1 MNHSLRILRAVA
13 LCAAALFAV
22 SCTQDKLEIINSI
35 VCPVFSFDSA
45 SSSAD
50 MHLCAYVQTR
60 TEPGYLKLMQIDSDS
75 TGYRW
80 TVSEFQYI
88 CSMNGKWAGSSSIYM
103 PRRAP
108 FPEGRVKLTAVNA
121 DSQTV
126 EKTYNIS
133 YPKNLLTI
141 DYNAF
146 LRSEDY
152 QKVAQQYIVFYNAEG
167 AIINCKLM
175 NNANGNATEEAVPE
189 AVTSR
194 TLSVAKDRSFAVL
207 SPPVA
212 LAVKSQK

>member
-1 MNHSLRILRAVA
+1 MSHSLRILRAVA

-60 TEPGYLKLMQIDSDS
+60 TEPGYLKLMQIDLDS
-75 TGYRW
+75 IDYRW

-88 CSMNGKWAGSSSIYM
+88 YSMNGKWAGSSSIYM

-108 FPEGRVKLTAVNA
+108 FPEGNLRLTAVNA

-133 YPKNLLTI
+133 YPKNLLKT

-146 LRSEDY
+146 LMSEDY
-152 QKVAQQYIVFYNAEG
+152 QKIAQQYIVFYNAEG
-167 AIINCKLM
+167 AVINCRLI
-175 NNANGNATEEAVPE
+175 NNAKGNTTEEAVPE

-194 TLSVAKDRSFAVL
+194 TLSVAKGRSFAVL

-212 LAVKSQK
+212 LDVKSQR